1 MSDSD
6 AQPSPKAQRTKP
18 RGLILP
24 IKGFHDTKE
33 KVFSFDW
40 FLLPPGDPREELD
53 QESDSGEED
62 AREHSGCGRHLQE
75 ENTGDQVEHALGQIY
90 FKNVDKY
97 I

>member
-1 MSDSD
+1 MLNR
-6 AQPSPKAQRTKP
+6 PQRHKGRSQEAWYCLT
-18 RGLILP
+18 
-24 IKGFHDTKE
+24 KGFHDTKE
-33 KVFSFDW
+33 QVFSFDW
-40 FLLPPGDPREELD
+40 FLLPPGDPREEPD

-62 AREHSGCGRHLQE
+62 VREHSGCGRHLQE